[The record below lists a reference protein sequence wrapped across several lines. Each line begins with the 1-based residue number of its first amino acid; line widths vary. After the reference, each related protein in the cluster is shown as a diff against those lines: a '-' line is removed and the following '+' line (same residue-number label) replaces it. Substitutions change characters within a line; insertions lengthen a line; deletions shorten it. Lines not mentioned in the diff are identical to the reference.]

1 MQVVI
6 LAGGLGTRLAEET
19 DVTPKPM
26 VRIGEDPILIHIM
39 RHFAKY
45 DHYDFVIAGGYKYS
59 IIADY
64 FKEHSDSHKQLTVG
78 STLVVSCEGYKSQ
91 PWTIKVVDTGQSTAT
106 GSRILRLKNLLS
118 SSFFLTYGDG
128 LSDVNLYDL
137 QIFATRFN
145 KIATVTA
152 VHPPARFGTLTFK
165 GDFVSEFS
173 EKNQSD
179 EGWINGGFFVLEPG
193 VKNWIEGDL
202 DLFETGA
209 LPKLALQNELMAFEH
224 TGFWQPMD
232 TLREK
237 NQLIELLERKINP
250 WLKIN

>member
-45 DHYDFVIAGGYKYS
+45 DHRDFVIAGGYKYS
-59 IIADY
+59 VIADY
-64 FKEHSDSHKQLTVG
+64 FKAYSDSHNQLTDG
-78 STLVVSCEGYKSQ
+78 STLVVKCEGYKSQ

-118 SSFFLTYGDG
+118 SRFFLTYGDG
-128 LSDVNLYDL
+128 LSNVNLYDL
-137 QIFATRFN
+137 ELFAARFN

-152 VHPPARFGTLTFK
+152 VHPPARFGTLTFA
-165 GDFVSEFS
+165 GDFVTEFS
-173 EKNQSD
+173 EKSPQSV
-179 EGWINGGFFVLEPG
+179 GWINGGFFLLKKEICDYIKDPEQVIFERNPLE
-193 VKNWIEGDL
+193 
-202 DLFETGA
+202 
-209 LPKLALQNELMAFEH
+209 KLTQESQLVGFKHE
-224 TGFWQPMD
+224 GFWHPMD
-232 TLREK
+232 TLRDK
-237 NQLIELLERKINP
+237 KDLEILWQSGNAP
-250 WLKIN
+250 WLR